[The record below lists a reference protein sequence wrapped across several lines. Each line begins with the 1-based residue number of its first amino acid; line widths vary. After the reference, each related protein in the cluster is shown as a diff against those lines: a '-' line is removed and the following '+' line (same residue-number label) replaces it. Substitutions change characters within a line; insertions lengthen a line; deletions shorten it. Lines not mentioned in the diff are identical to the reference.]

1 MFPRCRRPFMINLE
15 RGEVPIRLPQR
26 QAQQNPEYPVD
37 VPISTTF
44 FAAADSVSNRSAF
57 PSCTGTL
64 R

>member
-1 MFPRCRRPFMINLE
+1 MINLE